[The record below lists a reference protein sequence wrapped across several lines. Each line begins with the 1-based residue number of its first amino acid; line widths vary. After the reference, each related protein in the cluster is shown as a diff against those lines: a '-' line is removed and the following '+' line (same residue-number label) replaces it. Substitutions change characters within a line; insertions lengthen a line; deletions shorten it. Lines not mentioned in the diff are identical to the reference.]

1 MSEFNELHRD
11 IGRLEGH
18 INSLKP
24 GLQAEIDALKARF
37 DQQNLEIASMRKDIR
52 QMLDFTTQARASW
65 RTLMA
70 LGGFSA
76 AVGALI
82 AKFAPVIWSK

>member
-24 GLQAEIDALKARF
+24 GLQAEIDALKSRL
-37 DQQNLEIASMRKDIR
+37 DQAHSEIASMRQDIR

-82 AKFAPVIWSK
+82 AKFAPFMWNK